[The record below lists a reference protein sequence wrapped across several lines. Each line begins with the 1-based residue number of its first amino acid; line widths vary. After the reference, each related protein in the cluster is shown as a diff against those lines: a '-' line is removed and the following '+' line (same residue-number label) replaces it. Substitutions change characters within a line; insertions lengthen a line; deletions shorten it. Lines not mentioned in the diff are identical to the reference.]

1 MTEEHAL
8 PPTTAREAMITLPA
22 LHPADI
28 TVEAA
33 HEALQD
39 PHVHL
44 LLLVEARRLVGT
56 LDRADLE
63 QADHEDQP
71 ARELAVLEGRTTS
84 PDVDVAPVGAEMTA
98 TGTRRL
104 AVVDADGVL
113 LGLLCL
119 KRSGAGFCSDAG
131 VAARSAARRRTA

>member
-1 MTEEHAL
+1 MTEEHVL
-8 PPTTAREAMITLPA
+8 PPTTAREAMITRPA
-22 LHPADI
+22 LHPADL
-28 TVEAA
+28 TVGAA
-33 HEALQD
+33 HHALAD

-44 LLLVEARRLVGT
+44 LLLVEAGRLVGT

-63 QADHEDQP
+63 HATHEDQP
-71 ARELAVLEGRTTS
+71 AREVAVLDGRTTS

-98 TGTRRL
+98 TGRRRL
-104 AVVDADGVL
+104 AVVDADGAL

-131 VAARSAARRRTA
+131 VAARSAARRVGA

>member
-1 MTEEHAL
+1 
-8 PPTTAREAMITLPA
+8 MITRPA
-22 LHPADI
+22 LHPADL
-28 TVEAA
+28 TVGAA

-39 PHVHL
+39 LHVHL
-44 LLLVEARRLVGT
+44 LLLVEAGRLVGT

-63 QADHEDQP
+63 RATGEEQP
-71 ARELAVLEGRTTS
+71 AREVAVLEGRTTL
-84 PDVDVAPVGAEMTA
+84 PEVDVAPLGAGMTA
-98 TGTRRL
+98 SGRRRL
-104 AVVDADGVL
+104 AVVDADGTL